1 MKAEDFDRKFD
12 DREDVFEFLDL
23 EDLTGPGRGQKEER
37 INVND
42 DTTSSQEDK
51 TAESDSVVD

>member
-23 EDLTGPGRGQKEER
+23 EDLTRPGREQKEER

-42 DTTSSQEDK
+42 DATFNQKDK
-51 TAESDSVVD
+51 TAERDSVVD